1 MSVSAIVAEGL
12 VKRYGDVTALDGVSF
27 EVARGEV
34 FGLLGP
40 NGAGKTTTIKI
51 LTGLT
56 KPTAGRAY
64 VAGFDVVREAAE
76 VKKRVGWVA
85 SEVIV
90 DDELTAWENLE
101 IQARL
106 VGVGGWRERAAEL
119 LKYFGLLEAA
129 GRPVGKFS
137 TGMRKRLEVAM
148 ALLHGPEVL
157 FMDEPTV
164 GLDVGARVGLW
175 EVVRQ
180 INRDF
185 GVTVLLTTHY
195 MEEAEELCRRVAI
208 INRGRVVAVGSPDE
222 LKARYGVDVVELEVE
237 GPVDAAALSAFGEV
251 AIRDGVVVVKTHGA
265 EEKLAEIVKAVNG
278 VKSVR
283 VKKASLDTV
292 FINLTGASIEGEQV
306 DVRKLYMRVRWARR

>member
-1 MSVSAIVAEGL
+1 MENLRKV
-12 VKRYGDVTALDGVSF
+12 YGDVVALDGVSF
-27 EVARGEV
+27 TVGSGEV

-56 KPTAGRAY
+56 RPTSGRAL
-64 VAGFDVVREAAE
+64 VAGFDVVEEPAE
-76 VKKRVGWVA
+76 VKRRIGWIS

-101 IQARL
+101 VQARL
-106 VGVGGWRERAAEL
+106 MGVRQWRERAAEL

-175 EVVRQ
+175 EAVRQ

-195 MEEAEELCRRVAI
+195 MEEAESLCGRLAI
-208 INRGRVVAVGSPDE
+208 INKGRLVAVGSPEE
-222 LKARYGVDVVELEVE
+222 LKSKYGVDVIELEVS
-237 GPVDAAALSAFGEV
+237 GPVDLAALSAFGEV
-251 AIRDGVVVVKTHGA
+251 SAADGRVVVKTRGA
-265 EEKLAEIVKAVNG
+265 EEKLAEVVKAVPG
-278 VKSVR
+278 VRSVR

-292 FINLTGASIEGEQV
+292 FINLTGASIEGERV
-306 DVRKLYMRVRWARR
+306 DLRQLYARVRWARR

>member
-1 MSVSAIVAEGL
+1 MEAVKAEGL
-12 VKRYGDVTALDGVSF
+12 VKRYGDVVALDGVSF
-27 EVARGEV
+27 SVGRGEV

-56 KPTAGRAY
+56 KPTAGRAW
-64 VAGFDVVREAAE
+64 VAGFDVVEQGLE
-76 VKKRVGWVA
+76 VKRRIGWIS
-85 SEVIV
+85 SEVIL
-90 DDELTAWENLE
+90 DDDLTAWENLE

-106 VGVGGWRERAAEL
+106 MGVRGWRERAAEL
-119 LKYFGLLEAA
+119 LKAFGIYEAA

-164 GLDVGARVGLW
+164 GLDVGARLGFW

-180 INRDF
+180 INREF

-195 MEEAEELCRRVAI
+195 MEEAESLCRRIAI
-208 INRGRVVAVGSPDE
+208 LNRGRIAALGAPDE
-222 LKARYGVDVVELEVE
+222 LKAKYGVDVIELEVP
-237 GPVDAAALSAFGEV
+237 GPVDLAKLSRFGEAAAA
-251 AIRDGVVVVKTHGA
+251 DGKVVVKVANA
-265 EEKLAEIVKAVNG
+265 EEVLADVVKAVEG
-278 VKSVR
+278 VKAVR
-283 VKKASLDTV
+283 VRKTSLETV
-292 FINLTGASIEGEQV
+292 FINLTGATFEGEHI
-306 DVRKLYMRVRWARR
+306 DVKKLYMKIRRARR

>member
-1 MSVSAIVAEGL
+1 VAIRVEDL
-12 VKRYGDVTALDGVSF
+12 RKKYGDVVALDGVTF
-27 EVARGEV
+27 HVEKGEI

-56 KPTAGRAY
+56 KPTSGRAW
-64 VAGFDVVREAAE
+64 VAGFDVVKEARE
-76 VKKRVGWVA
+76 VKKRVGWIA

-106 VGVGGWRERAAEL
+106 VGVKDWKERAGGL
-119 LKYFGLLEAA
+119 LKYFGLWEAA
-129 GRPVGKFS
+129 GRPVGKYS

-175 EVVRQ
+175 EVVKS

-195 MEEAEELCRRVAI
+195 MEEAEALCNRVAI
-208 INRGRVVAVGSPDE
+208 INRGRIVAVGTPDV
-222 LKARYGVDVVELEVE
+222 LKAKYGVDVIELEVS
-237 GPVDAAALSAFGEV
+237 GRPDVASLSKFGEV
-251 AIRDGVVVVKTHGA
+251 VALNGRIIIKTRGA
-265 EEKLAEIVKAVNG
+265 EEVLPEVIKAVEG
-278 VKSVR
+278 VKSVK

-292 FINLTGASIEGEQV
+292 FINLTGASIEGEQM
-306 DVRKLYMRVRWARR
+306 DIRQLYMRIRRARR

>member
-1 MSVSAIVAEGL
+1 VAIRVEDL
-12 VKRYGDVTALDGVSF
+12 RKRYGDVVALDGVTF
-27 EVARGEV
+27 HVERGEV

-56 KPTAGRAY
+56 RPTSGRAW
-64 VAGFDVVREAAE
+64 VADFDVIKEARE
-76 VKKRVGWVA
+76 VKKRIGWIA

-106 VGVGGWRERAAEL
+106 VGVKDWKERAGEL
-119 LKYFGLLEAA
+119 LKYFGLWEAA
-129 GRPVGKFS
+129 GRPVGKYS

-175 EVVRQ
+175 EVVKS

-195 MEEAEELCRRVAI
+195 MEEAEALCNRVAI
-208 INRGRVVAVGSPDE
+208 INRGKIVAVGTPDE
-222 LKARYGVDVVELEVE
+222 LKAKYGVDVIELEVS
-237 GPVDAAALSAFGEV
+237 GRPDVASLSKFGEV
-251 AIRDGVVVVKTHGA
+251 AAVDGRIVIKTRGA
-265 EEKLAEIVKAVNG
+265 EEVLPEVVKAVEG
-278 VKSVR
+278 VKSVK

-292 FINLTGASIEGEQV
+292 FINLTGASIEGEQT
-306 DVRKLYMRVRWARR
+306 DIRQLYMRIRRARR